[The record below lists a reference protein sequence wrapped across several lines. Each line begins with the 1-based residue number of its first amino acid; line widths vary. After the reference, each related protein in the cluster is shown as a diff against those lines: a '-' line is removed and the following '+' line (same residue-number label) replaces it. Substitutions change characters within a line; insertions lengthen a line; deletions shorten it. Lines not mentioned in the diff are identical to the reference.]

1 MSINSRAVQ
10 TNIEGVSYQAVKLPA
25 GVAFMHGTFLLK
37 SILPSLGAG
46 IDGSRAEEWEAPTTF
61 TEMALHLCSRL
72 DEDRVLKIVKDLCND
87 LYADGKKATFD
98 DYFSGQLDVLILVL
112 EWLFKEN
119 FGSFFENASLRMKLK
134 HWIKNLFPS
143 QQEEQQAE

>member
-1 MSINSRAVQ
+1 MSINSRAIQ
-10 TNIEGVSYQAVKLPA
+10 SNIEGVSYQAVKLPA
-25 GVAFMHGTFLLK
+25 GTAFMHGTFLLK

-72 DEDRVLKIVKDLCND
+72 DEERVLKIVKDLCAE
-87 LYADGKKATFD
+87 LYADGKKVVFD
-98 DYFSGQLDVLILVL
+98 DYFSGQLDVLLLVL

-119 FGSFFENASLRMKLK
+119 FGSFFTNSALHLKLK
-134 HWIKNLFPS
+134 QMMKSLFPS